1 MGRGEPTVGSWGC
14 FSGGISLNM
23 NCFVWSIL
31 GFFCPSLV
39 AVFPPPKNL
48 FTTWNLISLFNSS
61 DQRPEL
67 WFWREQ
73 SPWADSMKLLSN
85 QPQPLPG
92 LHLCFSQCWPQCFSP
107 TVWAVSHLS
116 SPSSFKTTHTHSVA
130 IDAGQPV
137 CVWKSICMSDWVKW
151 TLFWGQKNRWTHWAK
166 PKAHTH
172 TQYIHLHLSLPFSYT
187 HTERHR
193 CICQSRRQCNNFKD
207 WDLQWEKIAAP
218 PQYGRMTS
226 EAWVAEGCHDLEGKG
241 VGGKG
246 QDKRGRNR
254 GGCGRLAPI
263 INNPDL
269 ME

>member
-172 TQYIHLHLSLPFSYT
+172 THNTFTFICLYPSHTHILRDTGVYAKAAGSVTTSKIEICSGRKLLLHLSMAGW
-187 HTERHR
+187 H
-193 CICQSRRQCNNFKD
+193 QRRG
-207 WDLQWEKIAAP
+207 WPRGVTTWREKAL
-218 PQYGRMTS
+218 
-226 EAWVAEGCHDLEGKG
+226 VGKG
-241 VGGKG
+241 
-246 QDKRGRNR
+246 RTR
-254 GGCGRLAPI
+254 GGGIGAAAE
-263 INNPDL
+263 D
-269 ME
+269 